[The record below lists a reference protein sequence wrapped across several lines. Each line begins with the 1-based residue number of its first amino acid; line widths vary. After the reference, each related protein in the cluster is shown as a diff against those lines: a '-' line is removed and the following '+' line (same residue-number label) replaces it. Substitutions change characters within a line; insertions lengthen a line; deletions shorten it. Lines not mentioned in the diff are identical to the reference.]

1 MKRTLFRM
9 LNVIMAVV
17 VLVSSTGFGLIEHSC
32 QMRGK
37 KITKIGTVEST
48 FIGCP
53 PGQKASAPSQ
63 PSLKKGDCCQDE
75 HRYENVDISSSLS
88 QLVAKFFKIATEGLI
103 TTVEVVVTSLVN
115 WLFIETVSTVEHS
128 PNAPPPAYGR
138 SLLAVVQS
146 FLI

>member
-1 MKRTLFRM
+1 MKRTLVRIV
-9 LNVIMAVV
+9 NVMMAVV

-37 KITKIGTVEST
+37 KITKIGIVESAC
-48 FIGCP
+48 IGCP
-53 PGQKASAPSQ
+53 PGHKASVSSQ
-63 PSLKKGDCCQDE
+63 PSLKKTDCCQDE

-88 QLVAKFFKIATEGLI
+88 QLVAKFFKIVTEGLI
-103 TTVEVVVTSLVN
+103 TAVEVLVTSLVN
-115 WLFIETVSTVEHS
+115 WLFIENVSTLEHS

-138 SLLAVVQS
+138 SLLAIVQS